1 MVPSVLFMRRSAHP
15 FRFGTVDVPVRATSD
30 QTIPAIPKQ
39 SSLSVTS
46 EGARFL
52 ALAERRRSIAKC
64 AGERS
69 RTSRHLAG
77 GPRYE
82 RDGVTSLPR

>member
-1 MVPSVLFMRRSAHP
+1 MVPSDLFMRRSAHP
-15 FRFGTVDVPVRATSD
+15 FSFGTVDVPVRATSD

-52 ALAERRRSIAKC
+52 AP
-64 AGERS
+64 G
-69 RTSRHLAG
+69 
-77 GPRYE
+77 
-82 RDGVTSLPR
+82 

>member
-52 ALAERRRSIAKC
+52 AP
-64 AGERS
+64 G
-69 RTSRHLAG
+69 
-77 GPRYE
+77 
-82 RDGVTSLPR
+82 